1 MWNAL
6 EIGRAHHFLYLSYI
20 LVQSLCC
27 FSATTLRMHLTT
39 KKAKQ
44 LLGDACSMGIIIFSC
59 NTFESNKLNELE
71 IIDN

>member
-27 FSATTLRMHLTT
+27 FSATTWMHLTT

-44 LLGDACSMGIIIFSC
+44 LLDDAYTMGIIIFSC